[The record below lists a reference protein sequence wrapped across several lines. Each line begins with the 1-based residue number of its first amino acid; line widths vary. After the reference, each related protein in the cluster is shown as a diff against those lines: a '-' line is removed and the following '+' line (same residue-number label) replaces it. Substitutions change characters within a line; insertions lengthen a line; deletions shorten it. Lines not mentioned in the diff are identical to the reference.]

1 MINSPQENFYR
12 ENLEKVSAARLKI
25 KARKNLTTWLRVII
39 FLGGVVG
46 LYIFTA
52 SNNSQAVIIISIV
65 SVVLFLFLVRYFA
78 LLKNRFDYLSIK
90 QSQFEK
96 ELQGLKGD
104 YSGFDGAE
112 DEKDAEHE
120 FVEDIDFFG
129 DESVFQQIN
138 RSCTVTGRSKLAQW
152 FKNPEQN
159 ANELRKR
166 QQAIT
171 ELVEKR
177 DLRFTFRATGMQADM
192 KMEDYKGLLKWGKL
206 PQLFN
211 KPIFIILPIV
221 AILLSVIGI
230 VLVSLSKI
238 SFVVFILYV
247 FVGPM
252 AFSSI
257 YVQRIT
263 QRHNYVSRMS
273 ALFSAYKAL
282 FLQVEKEEFQ
292 SDYLQKLQ
300 HELVGET
307 VASQAIDQ
315 LGKITTAIDS
325 RLNLLMAFVLNG
337 LFLWDIIQMV
347 RLERW
352 QQKYKDEIPVWFDAL
367 GTFDALCSLSGF
379 AYNNPKYVLPQF
391 SDQEHVMSATKLG
404 HPLISAEQRV
414 CNDFSLEKRGDFMII
429 TGANMAGKSTF
440 LRTVAVNMI
449 LGMSGTVVCAEKM
462 IFTPIHVITSL
473 RTTDNLVR
481 NESYF
486 FAELKRLKW
495 IIDKLNSGERLFIIL
510 DEILK
515 GTNSK
520 DKQEGS
526 RALIE
531 QLVRLKA
538 TGIIATHDIILGKL
552 VEEYPDNII
561 NRCFEVDLKN
571 DQLIFDYTLRAG
583 VSQNMN
589 ATFLMRRMGIT
600 V

>member
-1 MINSPQENFYR
+1 MINSPQENFYS
-12 ENLEKVSAARLKI
+12 ETLDIVSAERQKI
-25 KARKNLTTWLRVII
+25 KTRKNLTTWLRVII
-39 FLGGVVG
+39 FFSGMVG

-52 SNNSQAVIIISIV
+52 SHNSQAVVITCV
-65 SVVLFLFLVRYFA
+65 FTVVLFLILVRYFS

-112 DEKDAEHE
+112 EEKDAEHE

-129 DESVFQQIN
+129 EKSVFQQIN
-138 RSCTVTGRSKLAQW
+138 RSCTVTGRSRLARW

-159 ANELRKR
+159 AQELRER
-166 QQAIT
+166 QQAIN
-171 ELVEKR
+171 ELAEKK
-177 DLRFTFRATGMQADM
+177 DLRFTFRATGMQANM
-192 KMEDYKGLLKWGKL
+192 KSDDYSGLLKWGKL
-206 PQLFN
+206 PEVFN
-211 KPIFIILPIV
+211 KPIFIVLPVV
-221 AILLSVIGI
+221 AILLSITGI
-230 VLVSLSKI
+230 ILVSISKI
-238 SFVVFILYV
+238 SFLVFIIYV
-247 FVGPM
+247 FIGPL
-252 AFSSI
+252 AFTSI

-263 QRHNYVSRMS
+263 QRHNFVSRMS
-273 ALFSAYKAL
+273 ALFNAYKAL
-282 FLQVEKEEFQ
+282 FLLVEKEEFE
-292 SDYLQKLQ
+292 SDYLHRLQK
-300 HELVGET
+300 ELVGEKM
-307 VASQAIDQ
+307 ASQAIHQ

-325 RLNLLMAFVLNG
+325 RLNLIMAFVLNG

-352 QQKYKDEIPVWFDAL
+352 QRKYRDEIPVWFEAL

-379 AYNNPKYVLPQF
+379 AYNNPQYVMPAF
-391 SDQEHVMSATKLG
+391 GDRDHVMKATKLG
-404 HPLISAEQRV
+404 HPLIPAEQRV
-414 CNDFSLEKRGDFMII
+414 CNDFSLDKHGDFMII

-449 LGMSGTVVCAEKM
+449 LAMAGTVVCAQEM

-538 TGIIATHDIILGKL
+538 TGIIATHDIILGNL
-552 VEEYPDNII
+552 VKQYPDNII
-561 NRCFEVDLKN
+561 NRCFEVDIEN
-571 DQLIFDYTLRAG
+571 DQLVFDYTLREG

>member
-300 HELVGET
+300 HELIGDK

>member
-1 MINSPQENFYR
+1 
-12 ENLEKVSAARLKI
+12 
-25 KARKNLTTWLRVII
+25 
-39 FLGGVVG
+39 
-46 LYIFTA
+46 
-52 SNNSQAVIIISIV
+52 
-65 SVVLFLFLVRYFA
+65 
-78 LLKNRFDYLSIK
+78 
-90 QSQFEK
+90 
-96 ELQGLKGD
+96 
-104 YSGFDGAE
+104 
-112 DEKDAEHE
+112 
-120 FVEDIDFFG
+120 
-129 DESVFQQIN
+129 
-138 RSCTVTGRSKLAQW
+138 
-152 FKNPEQN
+152 
-159 ANELRKR
+159 
-166 QQAIT
+166 
-171 ELVEKR
+171 
-177 DLRFTFRATGMQADM
+177 
-192 KMEDYKGLLKWGKL
+192 
-206 PQLFN
+206 
-211 KPIFIILPIV
+211 
-221 AILLSVIGI
+221 
-230 VLVSLSKI
+230 
-238 SFVVFILYV
+238 
-247 FVGPM
+247 M